1 MERIQKILAQRGV
14 ASRREAENMILAG
27 RVALGGRICHLGET
41 ADPDTRELTLDG
53 KPVPPAQQR
62 IYVLLHKPRGFVT
75 TMKDDQGRPTV
86 SQLVA
91 DCGARVYPV
100 GRLDMD
106 SEGLL
111 LMTND
116 GDFALKLAH
125 PRYQVKKTYRA
136 FVTGFSAAAL
146 ERLQQPMELDG
157 HALKRPGVVVEQAQ
171 EGSARLRITISEGRN
186 RQVRRMCQIA
196 GMHVTR
202 LVRIQQ
208 GPLRLGDLPRGK
220 WRYLTDTERRELEE
234 TAAR

>member
-1 MERIQKILAQRGV
+1 MERIQKILARRGV
-14 ASRREAENMILAG
+14 ASRREAESMILAG
-27 RVALGGRICHLGET
+27 RVALGGKTCVLGDT

-53 KPVPPAQQR
+53 VAVAPARER
-62 IYVLLHKPRGFVT
+62 IYLLLHKPRGFVT
-75 TMKDDQGRPTV
+75 TMKDDQGRRTV

-91 DCGARVYPV
+91 DCGQRVYPV

-136 FVTGFSAAAL
+136 YVTGFSQAAL
-146 ERLQQPMELDG
+146 RRLQEPMELDD
-157 HALKRPGVVVEQAQ
+157 HALKIPQVAVEQAQ

-186 RQVRRMCQIA
+186 RQVRRMCQMA

-202 LVRIQQ
+202 LIRIRQ